1 MKYEKL
7 FEPVNMGALHLR
19 NRIVLS
25 PMHTNFT
32 VDNKYT
38 ERYIEYYKERAKG
51 GVGLIITAHVMA
63 EVEVDPYPATFGYPT
78 LDSASEIKYFAELT
92 EGVHEHGAKI
102 AIELSP
108 GTGRLADE
116 IIPGKPPVGPSEI
129 PLLLA
134 PNIKTKELTK
144 EEIHKLVEYYGRAA
158 GLAKRA
164 GFDALYV
171 HFLAYLGDQFLSS
184 CWNKRQDEYGGSLE
198 NRMRFLFECIESARA
213 QVGKDFPMI
222 VGLALDHGFPEGR
235 QLEETIEMVKRLEKL
250 DISAVHLRRGS
261 YDGMNLL
268 IPTAY
273 MEDGISV
280 DYAYEVKKAVNI
292 PVIVDGNLPDAAY
305 CEKILQEG
313 KTDFVGI
320 GRPMITDPYWPNK
333 SKEGKEVEIL
343 PCIRCMQCIDRV
355 FFSRYSACSIN
366 PEYGREYEGAIPR
379 AVKPKKVLVVG
390 GGPAG
395 MTAAKYLAEKG
406 HDVTLAE
413 KGSKLGGHLLEAAAP
428 ACKKGTRGYLE
439 WLIHQVNKMNVKVS
453 LNTEVTP
460 EFVLSFNADAVVV
473 STGSV
478 PQVPPVSG
486 IDGKN
491 VKIATKL
498 LADFTDDIADHVV
511 VVGAGLV
518 GCETALF
525 LKDKGKSHVTLI
537 DMLPEIA
544 YDVIYMA
551 RFSLLGALAE
561 KGIHLRPG
569 LKLKEVTANGIVA
582 EDSNGNV
589 ESFEAGTVVIATGLK
604 SDDSLYQKL
613 QGKAKEVYQI
623 GDCIT
628 PRKFIDA
635 VHEAYAIAKMI

>member
-7 FEPVNMGALHLR
+7 FEPVKMGNLNLR

-51 GVGLIITAHVMA
+51 GAGLIITAHVMA

-129 PLLLA
+129 SLLLM
-134 PNIKTKELTK
+134 PDIKTRILTK
-144 EEIHKLVEYYGRAA
+144 DEIKKLVENYGRAA

-164 GFDALYV
+164 GFDAIYV

-184 CWNKRQDEYGGSLE
+184 CWNKREDEYGGSIE

-213 QVGKDFPMI
+213 QVGNDFPII

-280 DYAYEVKKAVNI
+280 DYAYEVKKAANI
-292 PVIVDGNLPDAAY
+292 PVIVDGNLPDAEY
-305 CEKILQEG
+305 CEKILKDG

-320 GRPMITDPYWPNK
+320 GRPFIADPYWAK
-333 SKEGKEVEIL
+333 KFQEGKNNEIL

-355 FFSRYSACSIN
+355 FFSRYSACSVN
-366 PEYGREYEGAIPR
+366 PEYGLEYQGKIRKA
-379 AVKPKKVLVVG
+379 AKSKKVLVVG

-395 MTAAKYLAEKG
+395 MTAAKYVTEKG
-406 HDVTLAE
+406 HEVTLVE
-413 KGSKLGGHLLEAAAP
+413 KSSRLGGHLFEAAVP
-428 ACKKGTRGYLE
+428 ECKKGTQGYLE
-439 WLIHQVNKMNVKVS
+439 WLKHQVNKLNVNVK
-453 LNTEVTP
+453 LNTEVNQ
-460 EFVLSFNADAVVV
+460 EFVLDFKADAVVV

-478 PQVPPVSG
+478 PQIPKVPGVEG
-486 IDGKN
+486 TN
-491 VKIATKL
+491 VKAASNL
-498 LADFTDDIADHVV
+498 LADFTDDVKDDVV

-525 LKDKGKSHVTLI
+525 LKDKGKKNVTLI
-537 DMLPEIA
+537 EMLPEIA

-551 RFSLLGALAE
+551 RFSLLGELAQR
-561 KGIHLRPG
+561 GVNLRPG
-569 LKLKEVTANGIVA
+569 LKLKEVTADGIVA
-582 EDSNGNV
+582 EDQNGNT
-589 ESFEAGTVVIATGLK
+589 ERIKAGTVVIATGLK
-604 SDDSLYQKL
+604 SDGSLYDRI
-613 QGKAKEVYQI
+613 QGEVNEVYQI
-623 GDCIT
+623 GDCIK
-628 PRKFIDA
+628 PRNFIEA
-635 VHEAYAIAKMI
+635 VHEAYEIAKMI